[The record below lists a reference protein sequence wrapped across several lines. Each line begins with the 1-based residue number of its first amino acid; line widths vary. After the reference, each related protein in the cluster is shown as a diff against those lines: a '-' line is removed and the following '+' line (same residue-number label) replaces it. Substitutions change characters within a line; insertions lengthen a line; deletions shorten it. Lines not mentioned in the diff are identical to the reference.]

1 MTGDVDLNDCIPL
14 LQLANEMGLNPS
26 AFTRKLKRD
35 GIPIHRDGPYQNS
48 SKYLTNKDA
57 EIIRERYRTKK
68 IHKPETR
75 VPKQSGV
82 YAVVVPSYKGQLRLK
97 VGWSDC
103 LEDRLSTYRTLHP
116 DLQVKRIWLCGG
128 MHFER
133 FALAVA
139 ENAATKVGPE
149 LFEGNIDRI
158 VDQIDACFSAAGI
171 KAQRVTSLP

>member
-1 MTGDVDLNDCIPL
+1 MKGDIDIKDCIPL
-14 LQLANEMGLNPS
+14 IQLANEIGIHPS

-35 GIPIHRDGPYQNS
+35 GITIHRDGPYQNS
-48 SKYLTNKDA
+48 SKYVTKKDF
-57 EIIRERYRTKK
+57 EIIRERYRTKQ
-68 IHKPETR
+68 IHKTETR
-75 VPKQSGV
+75 IPKQSGV
-82 YAVVVPSYKGQLRLK
+82 YAVVVPSYKGQLRVK

-103 LEDRLSTYRTLHP
+103 LEDRLNTYRTLHP

-149 LFEGNIDRI
+149 LFEGNLEGII
-158 VDQIDACFSAAGI
+158 DQIDACFSAAGI
-171 KAQRVTSLP
+171 SAQTTT